1 MVNSVGLNDDYKNSK
16 IIDIQY
22 FGSVYFYLNFINQSN
37 IRFSSDVL
45 YRKELHQNRM
55 WLSGPNNL
63 VRLTV
68 PLAGGRN
75 QKVHFKDLR
84 IAWADQWQRIH
95 WRSIHDAY
103 RKSPWFEEYAP
114 GLEKLYQQKDDFLVD
129 WNFRTLQWSLSVLR
143 LKVDIL
149 ADGSKN
155 NSSSVS
161 PELSLPIIN
170 LPEGHP
176 LYQQVFSDR
185 THFVANLSILDLIF
199 CEGPISKEY
208 LKKLSAYQN
217 PVSTII

>member
-1 MVNSVGLNDDYKNSK
+1 MKREEKDIYKNELK

-22 FGSVYFYLNFINQSN
+22 FGSIYFYLNFIYRSN

-63 VRLTV
+63 VRLSV

-75 QKVHFKDLR
+75 QKVQFKDLR
-84 IAWADQWQRIH
+84 IARADDWQRIH

-114 GLEKLYQQKDDFLVD
+114 GLENLYQQKDVFLID
-129 WNFRTLQWSLSVLR
+129 WNFRTLQWSLSKLR
-143 LKVDIL
+143 LKIDIL
-149 ADGSKN
+149 ADDSKRN
-155 NSSSVS
+155 LDPAI
-161 PELSLPIIN
+161 PEMSLPVQK
-170 LPEGHP
+170 LPEGYP
-176 LYQQVFSDR
+176 VYQQVFSDR
-185 THFVANLSILDLIF
+185 IGFIANLSILDLIF

>member
-1 MVNSVGLNDDYKNSK
+1 MKSEGENINNNDLK

-22 FGSVYFYLNFINQSN
+22 FGSIYFYLNFIYQSN

-63 VRLTV
+63 VRLSV

-75 QKVHFKDLR
+75 QKVQFKDLR
-84 IAWADQWQRIH
+84 IARADDWQRIH

-114 GLEKLYQQKDDFLVD
+114 GLEKLYQQKDDFLID
-129 WNFRTLQWSLSVLR
+129 WNFRTLQWSLSTLR

-149 ADGSKN
+149 ADDSKRN
-155 NSSSVS
+155 LDPSF
-161 PELSLPIIN
+161 PDMSLPVQR
-170 LPEGHP
+170 PSEGHP
-176 LYQQVFSDR
+176 VYQQVFSDR
-185 THFVANLSILDLIF
+185 IGFVANLSILDLIF

>member
-1 MVNSVGLNDDYKNSK
+1 MKDENKMKNEIE

-22 FGSVYFYLNFINQSN
+22 FGSIYFYLNFIYRSN

-63 VRLTV
+63 VRLSV

-75 QKVHFKDLR
+75 QKVQFKDLR
-84 IAWADQWQRIH
+84 IARADDWQRIH

-114 GLEKLYQQKDDFLVD
+114 GLENLYQQKDDFLID
-129 WNFRTLQWSLSVLR
+129 WNFRTLQWSLSKLR
-143 LKVDIL
+143 LKIDIL
-149 ADGSKN
+149 ADDSKRN
-155 NSSSVS
+155 LDPAI
-161 PELSLPIIN
+161 PEMSLPVQK

-176 LYQQVFSDR
+176 VYQQVFSDR
-185 THFVANLSILDLIF
+185 IGFIANLSILDLIF

>member
-1 MVNSVGLNDDYKNSK
+1 MKDENKTKNEIE

-22 FGSVYFYLNFINQSN
+22 FGSIYFYLNFIYRSN

-63 VRLTV
+63 VRLSV

-75 QKVHFKDLR
+75 QKVQFKDLR
-84 IAWADQWQRIH
+84 IARADDWQRIH
-95 WRSIHDAY
+95 WRSIHDTY

-114 GLEKLYQQKDDFLVD
+114 GLENLYQQKDDFLID
-129 WNFRTLQWSLSVLR
+129 WNFRTLQWSLSKLR
-143 LKVDIL
+143 LKIDIL
-149 ADGSKN
+149 ADVSKRN
-155 NSSSVS
+155 LDPAI
-161 PELSLPIIN
+161 PEMSLPVQK

-176 LYQQVFSDR
+176 VYQQVFSDR
-185 THFVANLSILDLIF
+185 IGFIANLSILDLIF

>member
-1 MVNSVGLNDDYKNSK
+1 MKDENKTKNEIE

-22 FGSVYFYLNFINQSN
+22 FGSIYFYLNFIYRSN

-63 VRLTV
+63 VRLSV

-75 QKVHFKDLR
+75 QKVQFKDLR
-84 IAWADQWQRIH
+84 IARADDWQRIH
-95 WRSIHDAY
+95 WRSIHDTY

-114 GLEKLYQQKDDFLVD
+114 GLENLYQQKDDFLID
-129 WNFRTLQWSLSVLR
+129 WNFRTLQWSLSKLR
-143 LKVDIL
+143 LKIDIL
-149 ADGSKN
+149 ADDSKRN
-155 NSSSVS
+155 LDPAI
-161 PELSLPIIN
+161 PEMSLPVQK

-176 LYQQVFSDR
+176 VYQQVFSDR
-185 THFVANLSILDLIF
+185 IGFIANLSILDLIF

>member
-1 MVNSVGLNDDYKNSK
+1 MKREVKYIYKNELK

-22 FGSVYFYLNFINQSN
+22 FGSIYFYLNFIYSSN

-63 VRLTV
+63 VRLSV

-75 QKVHFKDLR
+75 QKVQFKDLR
-84 IAWADQWQRIH
+84 IARADDWQRIH

-114 GLEKLYQQKDDFLVD
+114 GLENLYQQKDDFLID
-129 WNFRTLQWSLSVLR
+129 WNFRTLQWSLSKLR
-143 LKVDIL
+143 LKIDIL
-149 ADGSKN
+149 ADDSKRN
-155 NSSSVS
+155 LDPAF
-161 PELSLPIIN
+161 PEMSLPVQKT
-170 LPEGHP
+170 PEGYP
-176 LYQQVFSDR
+176 VYQQVFSDR
-185 THFVANLSILDLIF
+185 IGFIANLSILDLIF

>member
-1 MVNSVGLNDDYKNSK
+1 MKREVKDIYKNELK

-22 FGSVYFYLNFINQSN
+22 FGSIYFYLNFIYSSN

-63 VRLTV
+63 VRLSV

-75 QKVHFKDLR
+75 QKVQFKDLR
-84 IAWADQWQRIH
+84 IARADDWQRIH

-114 GLEKLYQQKDDFLVD
+114 GLENLYQQKDDFLID
-129 WNFRTLQWSLSVLR
+129 WNFRTLQWSLSKLR
-143 LKVDIL
+143 LKIDIL
-149 ADGSKN
+149 ADDSKRN
-155 NSSSVS
+155 LDPAF
-161 PELSLPIIN
+161 PEMSLPVQKT
-170 LPEGHP
+170 PEGYP
-176 LYQQVFSDR
+176 VYQQVFSDR
-185 THFVANLSILDLIF
+185 IGFIANLSILDLIF